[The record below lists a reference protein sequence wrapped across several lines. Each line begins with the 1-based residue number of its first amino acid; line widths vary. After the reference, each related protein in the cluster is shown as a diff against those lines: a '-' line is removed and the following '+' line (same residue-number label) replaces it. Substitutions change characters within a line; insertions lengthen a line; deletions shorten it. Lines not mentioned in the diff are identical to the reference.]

1 MAQITSSNDIQV
13 LKIRQFLGLN
23 ENPDGDTK
31 IKNGE
36 MSKMRNFRV
45 TREKHLQI
53 RPGTKTVLN
62 LKTAWDAWCAESDH
76 TAPTANPVFSGAWE
90 GVVDS
95 KQRTLAAFGGLIFS
109 LDPGAATTKVVGQ
122 CTQDQTSFFGFSNKV
137 YLLNGHEYMSWDG
150 KEDSSFAAVEGYIP
164 TVMNATT
171 PAGGGFLLE
180 NVNRLT
186 GKRKVLYSP
195 DGKETVFHIPEKTV
209 DEIIS
214 VKIGDTAQ
222 TYTSDLTART
232 FTITPAPA
240 AGTNTLELIYRSGNG
255 ERAQVTGMRFSEL
268 YNGQTDSRVFLY
280 GDGTNKTIYSGI
292 DSATGKP
299 SAEYFPDLYE
309 AEVGEANTPITGMVR
324 HYARLVVFKQDATYS
339 MSYSTLVTA
348 TDVTTAAFY
357 VTPVNRQFGNKAPG
371 QVDIL
376 ENNPLT
382 LDDQAVYRW
391 RSVSTSGNITFD
403 ERNAERIS
411 DRVEVTLQGFDMKE
425 TRTFNRKSAQEYW
438 WMYED
443 KALILNYGADAWYL
457 YTGLSFRAMV
467 EVGLETYG
475 FRPAGGVVHLS
486 RQYRNDD
493 GKDID
498 AYAATGS
505 MDFDRDWVLK
515 YSPLIFVAI
524 QPESN
529 ARVHVT
535 VETNRRS
542 DYPEKIVSSGLA
554 AFAHADFAHWS
565 FGTNRKPQV
574 RRVKM
579 KVKKATFYKLVFK
592 SKSASS
598 TATVLETDVQ
608 LRYTGNVK

>member
-1 MAQITSSNDIQV
+1 
-13 LKIRQFLGLN
+13 
-23 ENPDGDTK
+23 
-31 IKNGE
+31 
-36 MSKMRNFRV
+36 
-45 TREKHLQI
+45 
-53 RPGTKTVLN
+53 
-62 LKTAWDAWCAESDH
+62 
-76 TAPTANPVFSGAWE
+76 
-90 GVVDS
+90 
-95 KQRTLAAFGGLIFS
+95 
-109 LDPGAATTKVVGQ
+109 
-122 CTQDQTSFFGFSNKV
+122 
-137 YLLNGHEYMSWDG
+137 
-150 KEDSSFAAVEGYIP
+150 
-164 TVMNATT
+164 
-171 PAGGGFLLE
+171 
-180 NVNRLT
+180 
-186 GKRKVLYSP
+186 
-195 DGKETVFHIPEKTV
+195 
-209 DEIIS
+209 
-214 VKIGDTAQ
+214 
-222 TYTSDLTART
+222 
-232 FTITPAPA
+232 
-240 AGTNTLELIYRSGNG
+240 
-255 ERAQVTGMRFSEL
+255 MRFSEL

-411 DRVEVTLQGFDMKE
+411 NRVEVTLQGFDMAE

-438 WMYED
+438 WMYGD

-475 FRPAGGVVHLS
+475 FRPDGGVVHLS

-542 DYPEKIVSSGLA
+542 DYPEKIVSSGLTT
-554 AFAHADFAHWS
+554 FTHADFAHWS